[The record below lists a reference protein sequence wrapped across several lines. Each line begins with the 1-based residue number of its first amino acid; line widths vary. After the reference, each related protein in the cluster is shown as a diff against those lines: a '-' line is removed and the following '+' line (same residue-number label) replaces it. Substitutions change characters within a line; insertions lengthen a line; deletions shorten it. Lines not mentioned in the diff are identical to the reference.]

1 MNNEVE
7 NCLEFRDAV
16 KVGGKRKKN
25 NDVFDIITKKQK
37 IENGERDVSNLNLN
51 SISSIFEKNS
61 LCSMIAKNLEML
73 VPKEIFFFCAS

>member
-1 MNNEVE
+1 LNNEVE

-37 IENGERDVSNLNLN
+37 IENGERDVSNLN
-51 SISSIFEKNS
+51 STSSIFEKDS